1 MAPALMRAVLISVA
15 VGVVVQAAALVIAR
29 RMGRDRVMAGWG
41 MGSLLRMVTLVLYGW
56 LVVPALGLPLA
67 PALLSLVIFFFVT
80 MLIEPLL
87 LSR

>member
-1 MAPALMRAVLISVA
+1 MASAVRQAVLVSVA
-15 VGVVVQAAALVIAR
+15 LGVVVQAAALIVAR

-41 MGSLLRMVTLVLYGW
+41 AGSLLRMVTLIVYGW